1 MYSKTDQVQLSKMM
15 FDAAGVE
22 VVPYNQKKDFSKS
35 EVKTGVEEL
44 QKILKRYS

>member
-1 MYSKTDQVQLSKMM
+1 MYSKSEQVELSKMM

-22 VVPYNQKKDFSKS
+22 VVAYNPKKDFSKDD
-35 EVKTGVEEL
+35 VKTGVEEL